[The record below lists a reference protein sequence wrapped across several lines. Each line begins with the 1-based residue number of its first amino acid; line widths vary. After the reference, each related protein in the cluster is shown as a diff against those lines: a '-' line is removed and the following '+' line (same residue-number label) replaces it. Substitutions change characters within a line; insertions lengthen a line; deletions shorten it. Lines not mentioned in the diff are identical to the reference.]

1 MAGVLPS
8 LLLCA
13 ASIHPDTINDI
24 AKVESGFNPYAI
36 AEIVSKNKVVSH
48 LSKTKEDALLVIKKL
63 QQKNARFSVGLMQIY
78 SGNFKGY
85 NTSAEE
91 MLDPCENLKVAEK
104 ILLDC
109 YQRGG
114 SVTNMLSCYYSG
126 NFETGKKKESLFA
139 NTSYIERI
147 GYRNNTLIY
156 KVPST
161 KIDKGE
167 TSSTK
172 ETKSDKETINVSKKT
187 IIYPDGLLK
196 SSFIEEEM
204 PSKFIKY

>member
-1 MAGVLPS
+1 MAAVLPS

-36 AEIVSKNKVVSH
+36 AEIVSKDKVISY
-48 LSKTKEDALLVIKKL
+48 LPKSKKEALLILEKL
-63 QQKNARFSVGLMQIY
+63 QEKKARYSVGLMQIY

-91 MLDPCENLKVAEK
+91 MLDSCENLKIAEK

-114 SVTNMLSCYYSG
+114 SVINMLSCYYSG
-126 NFETGKKKESLFA
+126 NFETGKKKETLFA

-147 GYRNNTLIY
+147 GYKNNTQIY
-156 KVPST
+156 TVPST
-161 KIDKGE
+161 RIEKGE
-167 TSSTK
+167 VSSK
-172 ETKSDKETINVSKKT
+172 EIIKVSKDRV
-187 IIYPDGLLK
+187 IYPDGLLK

-204 PSKFIKY
+204 PSKYIQY

>member
-1 MAGVLPS
+1 MTVINILPS

-13 ASIHPDTINDI
+13 ASVHPDTINDI

-36 AEIVSKNKVVSH
+36 AEIVSKDKVVSH
-48 LSKTKEDALLVIKKL
+48 LPNNKNNALLILERLK
-63 QQKNARFSVGLMQIY
+63 QNNARYSVGLMQIY

-85 NTSAEE
+85 NISAEE
-91 MLDPCENLKVAEK
+91 MLDPCENLKIFEK

-109 YQRGG
+109 YLRGG
-114 SVTNMLSCYYSG
+114 SLKNALSCYYSG
-126 NFETGKKKESLFA
+126 NFETGNKKESQFA

-147 GYRNNTLIY
+147 GYKNNAQTY

-161 KIDKGE
+161 KEEKKGGGF
-167 TSSTK
+167 K
-172 ETKSDKETINVSKKT
+172 EIIEMSKEAV
-187 IIYPDGLLK
+187 IYPDSLLK

-204 PSKFIKY
+204 PSKYIRY

>member
-1 MAGVLPS
+1 MTNLLPS

-13 ASIHPDTINDI
+13 ASVHPDTINDI

-36 AEIVSKNKVVSH
+36 AEIVSKDKVISH
-48 LSKTKEDALLVIKKL
+48 LPKSKDEALLILEKL
-63 QQKNARFSVGLMQIY
+63 QGKKARYSVGLMQIY

-85 NTSAEE
+85 NTSGEQ
-91 MLDPCENLKVAEK
+91 MLDACENLKVAEK

-147 GYRNNTLIY
+147 GYKDNTKTY

-161 KIDKGE
+161 KEDKVEVGAKKIIE
-167 TSSTK
+167 
-172 ETKSDKETINVSKKT
+172 VSQTT

-204 PSKFIKY
+204 PSKYIQY